1 MSASRA
7 RRILAG
13 GVLVTVVL
21 LTGCTDVAQDRPL
34 PIDPGE
40 VPFGLL
46 DAPGDGTPATTPTT
60 TPAPDR
66 PVPSPGATAD
76 DGAP

>member
-1 MSASRA
+1 MSAARA

-21 LTGCTDVAQDRPL
+21 LTGCTDVTQDRSV

-46 DAPGDGTPATTPTT
+46 DAPGDGTSATTTT
-60 TPAPDR
+60 TVPPAA
-66 PVPSPGATAD
+66 SPGTAPTV
-76 DGAP
+76 GPP